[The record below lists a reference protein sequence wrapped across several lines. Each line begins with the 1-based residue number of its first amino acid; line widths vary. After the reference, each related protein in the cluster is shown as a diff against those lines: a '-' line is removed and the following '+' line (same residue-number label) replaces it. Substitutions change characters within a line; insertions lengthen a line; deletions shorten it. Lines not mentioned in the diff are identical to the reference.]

1 MAGGRRQPGIAPLQL
16 ALDNP
21 LWAFSLAVYPEPG
34 VSEECIAL
42 QDERGIYVNV
52 LLLCAY
58 VGRMRGVMLL
68 ADDLKAAS
76 AAIDGWQSGVIRP
89 LREARRALKVVENEP
104 AQRLRGNVKKDE
116 LLAEQIEQAL
126 LWAWCE
132 QHLAGRTAGDRGAAL
147 AANIAAMLGGPLAP
161 NLARAALRQAA
172 KI

>member
-1 MAGGRRQPGIAPLQL
+1 MQL
-16 ALDNP
+16 TLDNP
-21 LWAFSLAVYPEPG
+21 LWAFSLGIYPEPG

-42 QDERGIYVNV
+42 QDQRGIYVNV

-58 VGRMRGVMLL
+58 VGGMRGVTLS
-68 ADDLKAAS
+68 ANDLKAAN
-76 AAIDGWQSGVIRP
+76 AAIEGWQGGVIRP
-89 LREARRALKVVENEP
+89 LREARRALKPIKNEP

-126 LWAWCE
+126 LWDWCQRHIE
-132 QHLAGRTAGDRGAAL
+132 GRQGGNHSAAL

-161 NLARAALRQAA
+161 NLSRAVLRRAS